1 VVHLP
6 EPVVAGG
13 SPTRVAYAIPRSVG
27 SAVVRNRLRRRLRA
41 VCEHLASTRDGLPP
55 GALLISAGPDAAR
68 RTPDEL
74 RHDVARLFD
83 ALEQRRSPESR

>member
-1 VVHLP
+1 MVHLAAP
-6 EPVVAGG
+6 TVPGG
-13 SPTRVAYAIPRSVG
+13 SPTRVAYAIPRTVG

-41 VCEHLASTRDGLPP
+41 VCEHLATTRGGLPP
-55 GALLISAGPDAAR
+55 GALLISAGPDAVG

-83 ALEQRRSPESR
+83 ALERRSPESR